1 MFMHSLL
8 TSSLRCLCVALLAM
22 AVAAPSAAE
31 GDITRVLKGKD
42 VNEANL
48 LEALTPD
55 EEPVL
60 TRSLKV
66 GRDNPVLNKPA
77 RRPSASLLITFE
89 TNSSEITARAKEQLD
104 VVAAALRN
112 EKLSEFSFNIEGHA
126 DPRGQSSTNLTLSQ
140 LRADSVRQYLV
151 DTHSISPERLKAQG
165 KGDRELLNPQ
175 VPAAA
180 ENRRVTI
187 VTNTRQ

>member
-1 MFMHSLL
+1 MNR
-8 TSSLRCLCVALLAM
+8 TSAVLSRTLCAL
-22 AVAAPSAAE
+22 VAALAAVLSVPATAE
-31 GDITRVLKGKD
+31 ADTTRVLKGND

-48 LEALTPD
+48 LDALTPD
-55 EEPVL
+55 EEPVV

-66 GRDNPVLNKPA
+66 GRDNPVLAKPA

-89 TNSSEITARAKEQLD
+89 TNSSEVTMRAKEQLD

-112 EKLSEFSFNIEGHA
+112 DKLAEYSFNIEGHA
-126 DPRGQSSTNLTLSQ
+126 DPRGQSASNLMLSQ
-140 LRADSVRQYLV
+140 LRAESVRQYLV
-151 DTHSISPERLKAQG
+151 EAHSISPERLKALG

-175 VPAAA
+175 VPASP